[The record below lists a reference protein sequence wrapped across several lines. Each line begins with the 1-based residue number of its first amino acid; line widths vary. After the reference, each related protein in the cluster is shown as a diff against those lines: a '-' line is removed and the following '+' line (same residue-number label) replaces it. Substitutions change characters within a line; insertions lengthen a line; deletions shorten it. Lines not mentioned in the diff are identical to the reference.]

1 MSLIPRT
8 VVLIQSLSV
17 PRSEKVVGEE
27 KINKKRMRKNGER
40 MNEHKILAGA
50 KILFFITVSV
60 NFVISW
66 TWCDQEPE
74 PKMHYLRSRII
85 LTKTGSFEGI
95 ISSHESSDTT
105 ILADG

>member
-1 MSLIPRT
+1 
-8 VVLIQSLSV
+8 
-17 PRSEKVVGEE
+17 
-27 KINKKRMRKNGER
+27 MRKNGER

-95 ISSHESSDTT
+95 ISSHAKYHDRMSLLIQQYSQTGSVCLQPF
-105 ILADG
+105 ILFKIK